1 MSKVKIAGLLTPEEA
16 LAVLFNASGPQGLG
30 ELQYMSGH
38 SMTPDEAAKVLEKGS
53 YVDYLEGRV
62 IKVDFGNRFELD
74 TTLYDRDNGEDAAA
88 LALFIELD
96 RRKGGLFE
104 RLNKAGVPFRFMGS
118 EVERFD
124 VVGSPAYRYN
134 DIMGGMLEVYHHVD
148 IASMF
153 EILKFSFFHP
163 RLGNSCVS
171 GDLSVEHMTR
181 HPECFNDIFKRV
193 MMTAIDEIIKGHG
206 EL

>member
-1 MSKVKIAGLLTPEEA
+1 MSKVKIAGQFTPEEA
-16 LAVLFNASGPQGLG
+16 LSVLFNASGPQGRG

-38 SMTPDEAAKVLEKGS
+38 TMTPEEAAKVLKKGS

-74 TTLYDRDNGEDAAA
+74 TTLYDRDNGEDAAST
-88 LALFIELD
+88 ALFIELD
-96 RRKGGLFE
+96 RRKGGQFV
-104 RLNKAGVPFRFMGS
+104 RLNKVGVPFRFMES

-124 VVGSPAYRYN
+124 VIGSSAYRYN

-153 EILKFSFFHP
+153 ESLRFSFFHP

-171 GDLSVEHMTR
+171 GDIAVESMTG
-181 HPECFNDIFKRV
+181 HPELFNDIFKRV
-193 MMTAIDEIIKGHG
+193 MMKAIDEIIKGHG
-206 EL
+206 EI

>member
-1 MSKVKIAGLLTPEEA
+1 MSNVKIAGKLNPEEA
-16 LAVLFNASGPQGLG
+16 LAVLFNASGPKGLG

-38 SMTPDEAAKVLEKGS
+38 TMTPEEAAKVLKKGS

-88 LALFIELD
+88 TALFIELD
-96 RRKGGLFE
+96 KRKGGLFE
-104 RLNKAGVPFRFMGS
+104 RLNKAGLPFRFMGS

-124 VVGSPAYRYN
+124 VIGSSAYRYN

-148 IASMF
+148 VVSMF

-163 RLGNSCVS
+163 RLGNSCVG
-171 GDLSVEHMTR
+171 GDIELERMKGS
-181 HPECFNDIFKRV
+181 PEYFNDIFKHV
-193 MMTAIDEIIKGHG
+193 MMKAIDEIIKGHG
-206 EL
+206 VI

>member
-1 MSKVKIAGLLTPEEA
+1 MSNVKIAGKLTPEEA

-30 ELQYMSGH
+30 EFQYMPGH
-38 SMTPDEAAKVLEKGS
+38 TMTPEEAAKVLKKGS

-88 LALFIELD
+88 TALFIELD
-96 RRKGGLFE
+96 KRKGGLFE
-104 RLNKAGVPFRFMGS
+104 RLNKAGLPFRFMGS

-124 VVGSPAYRYN
+124 VVGSSAYRYN

-148 IASMF
+148 VVSAF
-153 EILKFSFFHP
+153 EILRFSFFHP
-163 RLGNSCVS
+163 RLGNSCVGCDIELERMKGS
-171 GDLSVEHMTR
+171 
-181 HPECFNDIFKRV
+181 PEYFNDIFKHV
-193 MMTAIDEIIKGHG
+193 MMKAIDEIIKGHG
-206 EL
+206 II

>member
-30 ELQYMSGH
+30 KLQYMPGH
-38 SMTPDEAAKVLEKGS
+38 TMTPDEAAKVLEKGS

-74 TTLYDRDNGEDAAA
+74 TTLYDRDNGDDAAA
-88 LALFIELD
+88 IALFIELD
-96 RRKGGLFE
+96 KRKGGLFE
-104 RLNKAGVPFRFMGS
+104 RLNKTGVPFRFMGS
-118 EVERFD
+118 EVKRFD
-124 VVGSPAYRYN
+124 ILGSSAYRYN

-153 EILKFSFFHP
+153 ETLKFSFFHP
-163 RLGNSCVS
+163 RLGNSCI
-171 GDLSVEHMTR
+171 GGNIEIERMKG
-181 HPECFNDIFKRV
+181 HPEYFNDIFKHV
-193 MMTAIDEIIKGHG
+193 MMKAIDEIIKGHG
-206 EL
+206 VI